1 MVAGVAVTS
10 ALRSSTRSGA
20 DVASTMPRS
29 LRIPDELWRAAVAK
43 AREEGITVTAVVVA
57 ALTRYVRG

>member
-10 ALRSSTRSGA
+10 ALRSSTRSVA
-20 DVASTMPRS
+20 DVASSMPRS

-43 AREEGITVTAVVVA
+43 AREEGTTVTAVVVA
-57 ALTRYVRG
+57 ALTRYVRE

>member
-10 ALRSSTRSGA
+10 ALRSSTRSVA

-43 AREEGITVTAVVVA
+43 AREEGTTVTAVVVA
-57 ALTRYVRG
+57 ALTRYVRE